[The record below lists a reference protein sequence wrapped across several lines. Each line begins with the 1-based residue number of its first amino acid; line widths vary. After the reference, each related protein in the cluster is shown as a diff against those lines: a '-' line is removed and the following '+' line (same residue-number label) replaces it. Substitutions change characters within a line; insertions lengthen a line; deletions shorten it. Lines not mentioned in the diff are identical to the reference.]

1 MLMKNLLQCLK
12 ILYSFNQNV
21 NIYKQIM
28 LIVEEIRRLLLLFG
42 G

>member
-28 LIVEEIRRLLLLFG
+28 FIVEEIRRLLLLFG

>member
-1 MLMKNLLQCLK
+1 MINLLQCLE

-28 LIVEEIRRLLLLFG
+28 FIVEEMSRLLLLFSG
-42 G
+42 